1 MRSADSF
8 RDRLRTVL
16 ERFGG
21 SMRALSLV
29 MGRDQGY
36 VAALLDP
43 SRPSRAR
50 PTPADLLRASDA
62 TAIPLVELLELVWD
76 IPPSRLA
83 SELHRLGIGSPF
95 EAGLAELTEPERATV
110 AELIAV
116 LGARHRKRPT
126 DGGPGRS
133 R

>member
-1 MRSADSF
+1 MMPPGAGSLCARAPTSSPPPFSIMVASTSWSSPERSG
-8 RDRLRTVL
+8 LRVP
-16 ERFGG
+16 EG
-21 SMRALSLV
+21 A
-29 MGRDQGY
+29 
-36 VAALLDP
+36 
-43 SRPSRAR
+43 
-50 PTPADLLRASDA
+50 RASRLDRTRCSRYA
-62 TAIPLVELLELVWD
+62 TAIPLVVLLELVWD

-83 SELHRLGIGSPF
+83 SELDRLGIGSSF